1 MKKLLVVLL
10 VLSIIAGVGSNL
22 YISYS
27 YEQEI
32 AQIESDYEDRVDQRE
47 EEIFSVMND
56 LPYDI
61 TIERNGE
68 VLRYSDDGKS
78 VVTRTKDKI
87 AEVIA
92 TKF

>member
-32 AQIESDYEDRVDQRE
+32 AQIERDYEHKVDQRE
-47 EEIFSVMND
+47 EEIFSVMNG
-56 LPYDI
+56 LPYEI
-61 TIERNGE
+61 AIERNGE
-68 VLRYSDDGKS
+68 VLRYSDDGKN
-78 VVTRTKDKI
+78 VITRGIDK
-87 AEVIA
+87 AKEVIA